1 MIRVICAPGL
11 FEIRAGNLSGLFQ
24 DDQWVMWTLGR
35 NGEAAAPCVFSGI
48 LERSATDIVETDVV
62 EKRIVPQESV
72 VLIPPSRGERPSPVQ
87 TVTDNI
93 GVKPMHRDDT
103 EVGIVAGPVTRNVL
117 QHGQRAVS
125 VDGDHGRVFS
135 CHRASRIRPSASP
148 KFCGTAVRSLAMTAS
163 FTNLVK
169 SSELWND
176 LLKCPCM

>member
-125 VDGDHGRVFS
+125 VDGDHGRVFF
-135 CHRASRIRPSASP
+135 CHRASRSP
-148 KFCGTAVRSLAMTAS
+148 L
-163 FTNLVK
+163 
-169 SSELWND
+169 ND
-176 LLKCPCM
+176 RKP